1 MLILPNYQ
9 IQTLIYESAN
19 SIVYRGVRSEDNQS
33 VILKMLKA
41 DYPTPEELTR
51 YRQEYDI
58 TKSLDIDGVIKTDG
72 IEKYQNTYVIV
83 LEDFGAEALKKVMS
97 EMTFSLRVFLS
108 VAIKVA
114 AHLGQIHAAHVI
126 HKDINPSNI
135 VFNPTTQQLKIID
148 FGIASRL
155 PRETPTLKN
164 PSQLEGTLAYISPE
178 QTGRMNRALDYRT
191 DLYSLGV
198 TFYELL
204 TGKVPF
210 EADSPL
216 ELVHCL
222 MAKTPTPVCEV
233 NPDIPP
239 MVSDIVMKL
248 MAKNVEDRYQSAFG
262 VKADFSICQHQL
274 ETENRIEAFEL
285 AQNDFSGQFQIP
297 QKLYGR
303 ENETKTLL
311 HAFERIAH
319 FQPQVE
325 LISEINALNPSLS
338 VKCGGEMMLVAG
350 YSGVGKTALVHEVHK
365 PMTEKH
371 GYFAAGK
378 FDQFQRNIPYSAIS
392 QAFNEFCQ
400 YLLTETADELIRWRD
415 QILKAVGNNGQILID
430 VINQLELI
438 IGPQPLVA
446 EVGSLD
452 AQNRF
457 NLVFQNFFRA
467 ICQKEHPLVLFIDDL
482 QWADSA
488 SLNLL
493 KTLMTDTDSHYFLII
508 GAYRDNEVDE
518 AHPLM
523 MTLEA
528 LQKAGALLNTISLAN
543 LSKTDV
549 NRLITDA
556 LKCEPLYSEPLTQL
570 VYDKTLGN
578 AFFIHEFLKSLYQQ
592 ALLVFDLKTQQWQ
605 WDIDKIAALDI
616 ADNVV
621 ELMAGKISRFSSET
635 QTALKLGA
643 CIGSQFDLKT
653 LSLIGQYS
661 QSDTLSHLWAAIE
674 AGLLLPLDDHYK
686 SLETT
691 ADKNSRFKFQHD
703 RIQQAAYSLIP
714 EADKSALHLKIGRL
728 LLANTAEKDLEEHVF
743 EIVNQL
749 NSGQALITDEE
760 ERITLVRLNLQAGN
774 KAKAGTAIHAAI
786 NYFSKGITLLD
797 ALAWQPYYSEAF
809 ELYKEQGECEFL
821 SGHFDRSEQLL
832 AIALENARSK
842 FDKAAIY
849 VIKIAQRAGQGQF
862 YEAVATLIEGL
873 NLFGLNVPTLDQ
885 AYEQAT
891 ATEIALYQDHKKN
904 RQIEDLWH
912 LPLMQDEEMKVCSQ
926 MIAMAFDSI
935 AIKLPNLLAFYA
947 TKTVNMSIQYGLSP
961 FIPVGYSFFTI
972 ICSGGFKDYTSA
984 YQFAALALRLNQ
996 DKLIN
1001 SSVKTKIHNMYAL
1014 FNVLREH
1021 INVSIEYF
1029 RETYRV
1035 ALENGDFLFAGHAII
1050 ELPRYLFPI
1059 SIAEGRKATQEAIA
1073 HCWKVNNQTMLL
1085 LAQMYEG
1092 FIKNV
1097 QGEINKTTF
1106 NHGAFTEEAL
1116 INAFETAAP
1125 LFCAVYKRQKLLSL
1139 SLFECYEQALSL
1151 VHERATWIA
1160 AIAAIDI
1167 SFRSDYYL
1175 HTGITCAA
1183 LYADASEAD
1192 KETYLDILNES
1203 LAENQ
1208 RLFEQ
1213 CEANFEHAYLILQAE
1228 KARIENNPMFAMQ
1241 CYDKAIASAR
1251 VQGYRCNEALA
1262 YELAARFWFTQ
1273 QKEDFALIYLRG
1285 AHYAYQQ
1292 WGATGKVHD
1301 LEERY
1306 PQLIAPIIEKPLHT
1320 MAFTTSMTRMA
1331 SISSQSTSKA
1341 LDLESV
1347 MKAAQT
1353 LSGEIVLSRLLETM
1367 MQIVVENAGACRGL
1381 LLLPQQEQWFIEA
1394 ESEVNGDTLD
1404 VLQSIPIDDNQKVAA
1419 SMIHYVARTQEP
1431 VVLNNACVEGH
1442 FTQDIYILKNEP
1454 QSVLCTPLLN
1464 QGKLTG
1470 ILYLENDL
1478 TEYAFT
1484 EERLQVLKV
1493 LSSQMAI
1500 SIENALLYQTLEE
1513 KVVER
1518 TAQLAQRTE
1527 QLADANEEI
1536 TALNEQLT
1544 SENVR
1549 MSAEL
1554 DVSRRLQQMLL
1565 PKENE
1570 LKQIEGLDIA
1580 GFMEPASEVGGDYY
1594 DVLHQDGRV
1603 LIGIGDVTGHGLESG
1618 VLALMVQSIVRA
1630 LMTHNETNLLNFL
1643 NTLNRTIYDNV
1654 LRMNSDKNLS
1664 FALLELREK
1673 TLFLSGQHEEMIV
1686 VRNGFVERVDTDELG
1701 FPIGLEP
1708 DINDFIAQR
1717 ELLLNTGDV
1726 VVLYTDGITEAE
1738 NIEQQLYGLERLCAI
1753 VSRHWQDT
1761 AEEIVQAVIADV
1773 RQYIGSQ
1780 KVYFTQKF
1788 LRAKTV
1794 FHAKVARN
1802 FCVKCEMM
1810 ISLYWFS
1817 KSNKKGNPLR
1827 QAQGTV
1833 QPSSLDINQNVGF

>member
-1 MLILPNYQ
+1 MLTLPNYQ
-9 IQTLIYESAN
+9 IQTQIYESAN
-19 SIVYRGVRSEDNQS
+19 SIVYRGGRSDENQS

-58 TKSLDIDGVIKTDG
+58 TKSLDIEGVIKTDSL
-72 IEKYQNTYVIV
+72 EKYQNTLIIV

-97 EMTFSLRVFLS
+97 EMTFNLQAFLS

-135 VFNPTTQQLKIID
+135 LFNSATQQLKIID

-155 PRETPTLKN
+155 PRERPTLKN
-164 PSQLEGTLAYISPE
+164 PAQLEGTLAYISPE

-210 EADSPL
+210 EANSPL

-239 MVSDIVMKL
+239 IVSDIVMKL

-262 VKADFSICQHQL
+262 VKADLSICQHQL

-311 HAFERIAH
+311 QAFERIAH
-319 FQPQVE
+319 FQPQIQF
-325 LISEINALNPSLS
+325 ISEINALNPPLS
-338 VKCGGEMMLVAG
+338 VNKGGGEMMLVAG
-350 YSGVGKTALVHEVHK
+350 YSGVGKTALVYEVHK
-365 PMTEKH
+365 PMTSRN

-378 FDQFQRNIPYSAIS
+378 FDQFQRHKPYSAIS

-400 YLLTETADELIRWRD
+400 YLLTETPDELIRWREK
-415 QILKAVGNNGQILID
+415 ILNAVGNNGQILID

-438 IGPQPLVA
+438 IGPQPFVA

-457 NLVFQNFFRA
+457 HLVFQNFFRA

-482 QWADSA
+482 QWADFA

-493 KTLMTDTDSHYFLII
+493 KTLMTDTDSDYFLII

-523 MTLEA
+523 MTLEE
-528 LQKAGALLNTISLAN
+528 LQKAGTLLNTISLTN
-543 LSKTDV
+543 LSKTDL
-549 NRLITDA
+549 NSLITDA
-556 LKCEPLYSEPLTQL
+556 LKCEAFYAEPLTQL
-570 VYDKTLGN
+570 VYEKTRGN
-578 AFFIHEFLKSLYQQ
+578 AFFIHEFLKSLYEH

-605 WDIDKIAALDI
+605 WQIDKIAALDI
-616 ADNVV
+616 TDNVV

-653 LSLIGQYS
+653 LSIIGQYS

-674 AGLLLPLDDHYK
+674 AGLLLPRDDHYK

-728 LLANTAEKDLEEHVF
+728 LLANTAERDLEEQLF
-743 EIVNQL
+743 EIVNHL

-760 ERITLVRLNLQAGN
+760 ERITLVRLNLQAGH

-809 ELYKEQGECEFL
+809 ELHKEQGECEFL

-832 AIALENARSK
+832 ALALENARSQ

-885 AYEQAT
+885 GYEQAT
-891 ATEIALYQDHKKN
+891 ATEIALYQDNMKN

-1001 SSVKTKIHNMYAL
+1001 SSVKTKIYNMYAL

-1021 INVSIEYF
+1021 INVSIDYF

-1035 ALENGDFLFAGHAII
+1035 ALENGDFLFAGHAVI

-1073 HCWKVNNQTMLL
+1073 HCRKVNNQTILL
-1085 LAQMYEG
+1085 VAQMYEG
-1092 FIKNV
+1092 FVKNV

-1106 NHGAFTEEAL
+1106 NHAAFTEEAF
-1116 INAFETAAP
+1116 INAFETGAP
-1125 LFCAVYKRQKLLSL
+1125 LFCALYKRQKLLSL

-1160 AIAAIDI
+1160 AIAAADL

-1175 HTGITCAA
+1175 HIGITCAA
-1183 LYADASEAD
+1183 LYADANEAD
-1192 KETYLDILNES
+1192 KETYLAILNES

-1208 RLFEQ
+1208 SLFEQ

-1241 CYDKAIASAR
+1241 CYDK
-1251 VQGYRCNEALA
+1251 
-1262 YELAARFWFTQ
+1262 
-1273 QKEDFALIYLRG
+1273 
-1285 AHYAYQQ
+1285 
-1292 WGATGKVHD
+1292 
-1301 LEERY
+1301 
-1306 PQLIAPIIEKPLHT
+1306 
-1320 MAFTTSMTRMA
+1320 
-1331 SISSQSTSKA
+1331 
-1341 LDLESV
+1341 
-1347 MKAAQT
+1347 
-1353 LSGEIVLSRLLETM
+1353 
-1367 MQIVVENAGACRGL
+1367 
-1381 LLLPQQEQWFIEA
+1381 
-1394 ESEVNGDTLD
+1394 
-1404 VLQSIPIDDNQKVAA
+1404 
-1419 SMIHYVARTQEP
+1419 
-1431 VVLNNACVEGH
+1431 
-1442 FTQDIYILKNEP
+1442 
-1454 QSVLCTPLLN
+1454 
-1464 QGKLTG
+1464 
-1470 ILYLENDL
+1470 
-1478 TEYAFT
+1478 
-1484 EERLQVLKV
+1484 
-1493 LSSQMAI
+1493 
-1500 SIENALLYQTLEE
+1500 
-1513 KVVER
+1513 
-1518 TAQLAQRTE
+1518 
-1527 QLADANEEI
+1527 
-1536 TALNEQLT
+1536 
-1544 SENVR
+1544 
-1549 MSAEL
+1549 
-1554 DVSRRLQQMLL
+1554 
-1565 PKENE
+1565 
-1570 LKQIEGLDIA
+1570 
-1580 GFMEPASEVGGDYY
+1580 
-1594 DVLHQDGRV
+1594 
-1603 LIGIGDVTGHGLESG
+1603 
-1618 VLALMVQSIVRA
+1618 
-1630 LMTHNETNLLNFL
+1630 
-1643 NTLNRTIYDNV
+1643 
-1654 LRMNSDKNLS
+1654 
-1664 FALLELREK
+1664 
-1673 TLFLSGQHEEMIV
+1673 
-1686 VRNGFVERVDTDELG
+1686 
-1701 FPIGLEP
+1701 
-1708 DINDFIAQR
+1708 
-1717 ELLLNTGDV
+1717 
-1726 VVLYTDGITEAE
+1726 
-1738 NIEQQLYGLERLCAI
+1738 
-1753 VSRHWQDT
+1753 
-1761 AEEIVQAVIADV
+1761 
-1773 RQYIGSQ
+1773 
-1780 KVYFTQKF
+1780 
-1788 LRAKTV
+1788 
-1794 FHAKVARN
+1794 
-1802 FCVKCEMM
+1802 
-1810 ISLYWFS
+1810 
-1817 KSNKKGNPLR
+1817 
-1827 QAQGTV
+1827 
-1833 QPSSLDINQNVGF
+1833 